1 MPLRASAFA
10 DDAIPK
16 RCPAH
21 QSPCSK
27 DRRVSTAT
35 APSATRD
42 PPRRSGGCGLVFES
56 QIHPQQQTKQLG
68 WSSGRLPD
76 LLVPPQWNGKLVPKK
91 HKMRKKSSDSSQ
103 VFPMP
108 RIVIPDDEP
117 AVMLP
122 SMAYKKLSGFEV
134 RAYSSRPFGPDELI
148 ERIRDAEIVINIR
161 ATSAFT
167 ADVMESCSKLRLI
180 SIWGT
185 GTDHVD
191 LPAANT
197 QGIRVTNTPGV
208 SATAVADHTL
218 GLIFTVAKN
227 MVCVD
232 QQVRQGD
239 WPRSMVMQLRG
250 KTLGLIGTGA
260 IGREVAK
267 LAQGIGMRVI
277 AWTFHP
283 SGDTAQWVSFED
295 VFRQTA

>member
-1 MPLRASAFA
+1 M
-10 DDAIPK
+10 
-16 RCPAH
+16 H
-21 QSPCSK
+21 
-27 DRRVSTAT
+27 
-35 APSATRD
+35 
-42 PPRRSGGCGLVFES
+42 
-56 QIHPQQQTKQLG
+56 
-68 WSSGRLPD
+68 
-76 LLVPPQWNGKLVPKK
+76 
-91 HKMRKKSSDSSQ
+91 KKSSDSSQ
-103 VFPMP
+103 VFPIP

-117 AVMLP
+117 PVMLP

-134 RAYSSRPFGPDELI
+134 RPYSSRPSGPDELS

-191 LPAANT
+191 LAAAAT
-197 QGIRVTNTPGV
+197 KGIRVTNTPGV
-208 SATAVADHTL
+208 SATAVAEHTL
-218 GLIFTVAKN
+218 GLMFTVAKN

-250 KTLGLIGTGA
+250 KTLGLISTGA

-267 LAQGIGMRVI
+267 LAQGIGMHVI

-283 SGDTAQWVSFED
+283 TGDIAHWVSFED
-295 VFRQTA
+295 VF

>member
-1 MPLRASAFA
+1 
-10 DDAIPK
+10 
-16 RCPAH
+16 
-21 QSPCSK
+21 
-27 DRRVSTAT
+27 
-35 APSATRD
+35 
-42 PPRRSGGCGLVFES
+42 
-56 QIHPQQQTKQLG
+56 
-68 WSSGRLPD
+68 
-76 LLVPPQWNGKLVPKK
+76 
-91 HKMRKKSSDSSQ
+91 
-103 VFPMP
+103 
-108 RIVIPDDEP
+108 
-117 AVMLP
+117 P
-122 SMAYKKLSGFEV
+122 SMAYMKLSGFEV
-134 RAYSSRPFGPDELI
+134 RAYSSRPSGPDELI

-208 SATAVADHTL
+208 SATAVAEHAL

-232 QQVRQGD
+232 QQVRQGG

-260 IGREVAK
+260 IGTEVAK
-267 LAQGIGMRVI
+267 LAKGIGMRVI

-295 VFRQTA
+295 VFRQSDVVSVHVRQSSDTLHMIDREHFQLMKPGAFFINTARGGIVKEADLL